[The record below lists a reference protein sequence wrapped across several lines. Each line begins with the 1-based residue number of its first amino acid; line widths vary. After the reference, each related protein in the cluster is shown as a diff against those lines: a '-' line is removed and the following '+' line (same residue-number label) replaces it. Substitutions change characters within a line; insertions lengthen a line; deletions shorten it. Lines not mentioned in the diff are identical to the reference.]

1 MVVFR
6 VMFNSFRD
14 RNTFWVMGN
23 VSTSNFAASLS
34 VINIFRP
41 LIFEWRNLYNIR
53 KLNMTKSVI
62 PIQINLM
69 ATFDCRRRYFIVV
82 VVAEQ
87 LSSLLL
93 LRVCY
98 VSYFFFYFAV
108 NIYVCSFIIPKVLS
122 LEVLC
127 VLFVVGCLQCCAT
140 MLSLVLH
147 VYRRW
152 TTVVTINVNVVDVV
166 EMVARWWSR

>member
-1 MVVFR
+1 
-6 VMFNSFRD
+6 
-14 RNTFWVMGN
+14 
-23 VSTSNFAASLS
+23 
-34 VINIFRP
+34 
-41 LIFEWRNLYNIR
+41 
-53 KLNMTKSVI
+53 MTKSVI

-82 VVAEQ
+82 VVVEQ

-108 NIYVCSFIIPKVLS
+108 NIYVCSFIIAKVLS

-147 VYRRW
+147 VYRR
-152 TTVVTINVNVVDVV
+152 
-166 EMVARWWSR
+166 